1 MNQFSVVAHGI
12 THQGRHR
19 EKNQDQ
25 FLVNRKL
32 NLFAV
37 ADGVEEAP
45 FGEIASRMAVEE
57 LGKII
62 TGLDLSQDATP
73 PFEDHP
79 ALPLPARALKYALRE
94 VNRRLYDFARQ
105 NPKYQGMGTTLT
117 TLWLTQGK
125 AYIGHIGDS
134 RAYLVR
140 NGIAQQLTQDHTTIA
155 DRPVQQTEDL
165 ELYEEISHI
174 SEHELTRVVGIN
186 PDLMVQLAGG
196 TPHPGDRF
204 VLCTDGLYG
213 MVRDFEIAQ
222 TVEQNPPQLA
232 CRKLIELANQRGGI
246 DNIALV
252 VIQIG

>member
-1 MNQFSVVAHGI
+1 MSQFSIIAHGI

-25 FLVNRKL
+25 FLVNRQL

-37 ADGVEEAP
+37 ADGVEDAP
-45 FGEIASRMAVEE
+45 FGELASKMAVEE

-62 TGLDLSQDATP
+62 SELDLSQDATP
-73 PFEDHP
+73 PFEDRP
-79 ALPLPARALKYALRE
+79 SLPLPARALKYALRE
-94 VNRRLYDFARQ
+94 VNRRLYHFAQ
-105 NPKYQGMGTTLT
+105 ENPKYQGMGTTLT
-117 TLWLTQGK
+117 AIWFTEGK

-140 NGIAQQLTQDHTTIA
+140 NTIAQQLTQDHTTIA
-155 DRPVQQTEDL
+155 DRPTQQPDDL

-174 SEHELTRVVGIN
+174 SEHELTRAVGIN

-213 MVRDFEIAQ
+213 MVRDFEIAR
-222 TVEQNPPQLA
+222 TVIENPPQLA
-232 CRKLIELANQRGGI
+232 CRKLVQLANQRGGV
-246 DNIALV
+246 DNIAVV
-252 VIQIG
+252 VIQID